1 MEGSP
6 LKVVLPVDTPPSKE
20 ALYKENIEVKTRVD
34 EWLTSAQN
42 KEEVE
47 NSKEEFNRVAASA
60 SILTS
65 DPFKQDQLQAAEV
78 ANLAQNSAA
87 EFLASQN

>member
-1 MEGSP
+1 M
-6 LKVVLPVDTPPSKE
+6 
-20 ALYKENIEVKTRVD
+20 
-34 EWLTSAQN
+34 
-42 KEEVE
+42 VE